1 MAKEKPLTTGEAARS
16 LHVTSMAVLKW
27 IRAGKLNAYRVPGG
41 HYRIEREEFL
51 RFLKEN
57 QMPIPKELFPQE
69 PPQILVVDD
78 EPAIRESLQL
88 ILAQDGYEVAVA
100 ADGEEAVEAVRKRR
114 YDLIFLDVLLPRVSG
129 PEVFKVIRERDPK
142 AMVVLITAYS
152 DHPQALEAL
161 ELGPAMLLRKP
172 FRIQEIRDVVQIV
185 FKE

>member
-1 MAKEKPLTTGEAARS
+1 MAKEKPLTTGEVARF

-51 RFLKEN
+51 RFLQEN
-57 QMPIPKELFPQE
+57 RIPLPQGLLPQG
-69 PPQILVVDD
+69 PPRILVVDD
-78 EPAIRESLQL
+78 DLSVRDSLQL
-88 ILAQDGYEVAVA
+88 ILARDGYEVESA
-100 ADGEEAVEAVRKRR
+100 ADGEEALEAVRKKR

-129 PEVFKVIRERDPK
+129 PQVFKAIRGMDPK

-172 FRIQEIRDVVQIV
+172 FKIQEIRDVVKIV